1 MTVNASTFASPA
13 EVAAAPKC
21 RWRDLYHEAEL
32 YKCAV
37 RLYTKPLFSWR
48 KALLTS
54 TDKKDLYDFA
64 RRGPQNLAAIHRALQ
79 KESFTFRPGLALH
92 RNFRGKKR
100 TLHIYPWEERLVDL
114 LLYRLLS
121 ARLHHRF
128 SANSYAYR
136 LRGFGLDRC
145 QHKIA
150 ALLANA
156 GSPLFVVKRD
166 ISSYFPSVDQ
176 TLLLQQLQQIVEPGD
191 YLFALLHQRV
201 RFQFE
206 EGSAIQTALRGIPFG
221 TPIACFFAN
230 LYLTP
235 LDRQLDSIPSLR
247 YFRYA
252 DDLLFFSDQKEAVAE
267 GISRFDAALA
277 ERRLSSKASHEQ
289 NLLLSKNA
297 QSAEG
302 FMTATRFRH
311 LGLEFSAGGGIR
323 LSRDKCRKICNI
335 FRYAF
340 RRRRAKLARILDY
353 RKRAQFAVELARR
366 ALDDSVRNVAII
378 DYYLKHVSDESQL
391 RLLDRWLAE
400 EVLSIAFN
408 GGHKKGYFRLLPYK
422 SLRAMGLPSLVHRR
436 REIRHGQIEAPFF
449 VWKRYQQQKSSRET
463 AARPFPPK
471 AESPAFSPCP
481 EAVTA
486 HSSSEDLVGEG
497 RRL

>member
-1 MTVNASTFASPA
+1 MRATSYTTPA
-13 EVAAAPKC
+13 DLTGAPKC
-21 RWRDLYHEAEL
+21 RWRNLYREVDL
-32 YKCAV
+32 YKCAL

-54 TDKKDLYDFA
+54 TDNKDLYDFA
-64 RRGPQNLAAIHRALQ
+64 RRGPQNLAAIHSALR
-79 KESFTFRPGLALH
+79 KESFTFRPGVALH

-100 TLHIYPWEERLVDL
+100 TLYIYPWEERLVDL

-128 SANSYAYR
+128 STNSYAYR

-150 ALLANA
+150 ALLADTNA
-156 GSPLFVVKRD
+156 PLFVLKRD
-166 ISSYFPSVDQ
+166 IANYFPSVDQ
-176 TLLLQQLQQIVEPGD
+176 TILLQQLQQIVEPDD
-191 YLFALLHQRV
+191 YLFQLLRQRV
-201 RFQFE
+201 RFQLE
-206 EGSAIQTALRGIPFG
+206 EGGATQTAFRGIAFG

-235 LDRQLDSIPSLR
+235 LDLQLDSIPSLR

-252 DDLLFFSDQKEAVAE
+252 DDLLFLSERREAVEEARA
-267 GISRFDAALA
+267 RFDALLK
-277 ERRLSSKASHEQ
+277 ERDLSSKTSHEQ
-289 NLLLSKNA
+289 NLLLCKNA
-297 QSAEG
+297 FQIAG
-302 FMTATRFRH
+302 FTTASRFRH

-340 RRRRAKLARILDY
+340 RRRRAKLARILDF

-366 ALDDSVRNVAII
+366 SLDDSVRNVAII
-378 DYYLKHVSDESQL
+378 DYYLKHVTDESQL
-391 RLLDRWLAE
+391 RLIDRWLAE
-400 EVLSIAFN
+400 EVLSIAFH
-408 GGHKKGYFRLLPYK
+408 GGHKKGYFRLLPYET
-422 SLRAMGLPSLVHRR
+422 LRLMGLPSLVHRR

-449 VWKRYQQQKSSRET
+449 VWKRYQKRKSSRET
-463 AARPFPPK
+463 TARPLPLK

-486 HSSSEDLVGEG
+486 HSFSEDLVGEG
-497 RRL
+497 RHL

>member
-1 MTVNASTFASPA
+1 MTTIPIT
-13 EVAAAPKC
+13 APNS
-21 RWRDLYHEAEL
+21 RWRDLYREAEL
-32 YKCAV
+32 YKCAI

-79 KESFTFRPGLALH
+79 SESFTFRPGVALH

-100 TLHIYPWEERLVDL
+100 TLYIYPWEERLVDL

-121 ARLHHRF
+121 NRLHHRF
-128 SANSYAYR
+128 STNSYAYR

-150 ALLANA
+150 ALLADA
-156 GSPLFVVKRD
+156 SSPLFVVKRD
-166 ISSYFPSVDQ
+166 IANYFPSVDQ
-176 TLLLQQLQQIVEPGD
+176 NLLLHQLRQIVDSED
-191 YLFALLHQRV
+191 YLFQLLHQRV

-206 EGSAIQTALRGIPFG
+206 ENGSTQTAVRGIPFG

-230 LYLTP
+230 LYLAP
-235 LDRQLDSIPSLR
+235 LDRQLDSIPSLH

-252 DDLLFFSDQKEAVAE
+252 DDLLFFS
-267 GISRFDAALA
+267 
-277 ERRLSSKASHEQ
+277 ERRAAVEEASARFERFLEECGLSSKASHEQ
-289 NLLLSKNA
+289 NLFLLKDRS
-297 QSAEG
+297 QAEG
-302 FMTATRFRH
+302 FTTAARFRH

-340 RRRRAKLARILDY
+340 RRRRAKFARILDF
-353 RKRAQFAVELARR
+353 RKRVQFAVELARR

-378 DYYLKHVSDESQL
+378 DYYLKHVTEESQL
-391 RLLDRWLAE
+391 HLLDRWLAE
-400 EVLSIAFN
+400 EVLSIAFH
-408 GGHKKGYFRLLPYK
+408 GGHKKGYFRFLPYEA
-422 SLRAMGLPSLVHRR
+422 LRAMGLPSLVHRR
-436 REIRHGQIEAPFF
+436 RKIRHGHIEAPFF
-449 VWKRYQQQKSSRET
+449 VWKRYQKRKSSREA
-463 AARPFPPK
+463 AARPLPPK

-486 HSSSEDLVGEG
+486 HSFSEDLVGEG
-497 RRL
+497 RHL